1 MKLRMALLK
10 LFIAP
15 IILALS
21 FGLVG
26 CSGKGSGS
34 QTKVQLRVFQS
45 DGSVSG
51 GLNSA
56 IIDQTANP
64 NVAVYIQVT
73 APDISPPLEYYFSP
87 AEVSANAGIVTMMV
101 PSGSGRTF
109 ILQVL
114 SFGTGETTD
123 TFPGVNYKS
132 SQSADQLTF
141 DLTGA
146 PVVVNVA
153 MEPASTADLEGKIYD
168 GRTGDIMPLNV
179 PCAQPDVHAAFSLGP
194 YSGVS
199 LPVQVTV
206 NSGGDYVIHNVPTDV
221 PITLS
226 ALDKTTGASSSIS
239 FQFSPSTIT
248 KQNIV
253 LDGAKPLVI
262 SPTSAN
268 VLTNEMVEFTV
279 DGGIPPYSI
288 LLTQNNS
295 NGSINQSTPVSA
307 DYTSGNIGGE
317 GDVITAIDAVSRGGE
332 GCYNDYIGS
341 DWYAIVV
348 VEYHPLSISP
358 ANPTIHASSTIQF
371 VGSGGDGIYSWAI
384 IGSETPGTCQGS
396 TIDSGGLY
404 TPDLNGNC
412 TDTIQLSDYSGDTP
426 VTTTVNVLLGNMAPT
441 ITNLPQ
447 TVNVRWGKNG
457 SYTVTGN
464 DNLNSPPN
472 NLTWS
477 LGANTCSFTPTINS
491 ASGVVNWT
499 CGGVETCT
507 VDVVLTDDGIPPRS
521 DTDTL
526 TINCTD
532 RAPTITSTA
541 PASATEGVLYS
552 YSIICTDPDG
562 DSRSLW
568 LGPADTCGGAVA
580 DNHNGTGSYTFTP
593 NEGQGGTACTVGVVC
608 SDTQMTYEAASNVTV
623 AETNQNPSVAVTCP
637 TNTPEDTPTTCSVT
651 ASDPDI
657 PNTSPSDPGY
667 LTCSINASTTC
678 AGATM
683 TSCTQVDVPAQ
694 GEAAGPGSCN
704 VVVDVVDG
712 WSASAQGN
720 AVITIDEVNQNP
732 SMAVN
737 CPTSVPENATMTC
750 SLTASDPDFPNT
762 LTTDPGHITCSI
774 NALTTCTGAT
784 ITGCTQVSVPAQ
796 GEAAG
801 PGSCNVVVDIV
812 DGYSATS
819 QGSATVAIDEVNQN
833 PAGTVNCPTNVP
845 EDAPSVCTLTASDPD
860 LPSTSP
866 GDPGYVT
873 CSIDALTTCVGAT
886 VTGCTQVDVPA
897 QGELA
902 GPGSCNVVVDILD
915 GLSAT
920 SQSSAV
926 LTIAEVNQNPSVSV
940 SCPTN
945 VFENAPMTCSLTASD
960 PDFPNTL
967 TTDPGYIACS
977 INALTTCTGA
987 TITGCTQVDVPAQ
1000 GEMSPLSCTVVVDVQ
1015 DGYLATTQGIAT
1027 VTVDEINQNPSVA
1040 VNCPT
1045 EVLENSPMVC
1055 ALAATDSDWP
1065 NTLPTDPG
1073 YLTCSLNAST
1083 SCAGATI
1090 TGCTQVDVPAQGE
1103 MSPPWCTVV
1112 VDIQDG
1118 WLATGQ
1124 GSVVVAVSE
1133 LNQQPSVTVNC
1144 PTNAPEDTPTV
1155 CSVTAS
1161 DPDFPNTLPT
1171 DPGYITCSLSAFTTC
1186 VGATITGCTQV
1197 NLPAQGEASG
1207 PGSCNVVVDVVDG
1220 YLASAQ
1226 GIASVTIAEVNQNP
1240 SVAVT
1245 CPTSVAEDTPTVCS
1259 LTASDPDL
1267 PNTSP
1272 GDPGYITCSINAS
1285 TTCTGATITGC
1296 TQVDVPA
1303 QGEASGPGSC
1313 NVVVDVTDGYT
1324 ATAQSSASVTITE
1337 VNQNP
1342 SVAVN
1347 CPTSVAENAPMVCP
1361 LAASDPD
1368 LPNTLPTDPGYI
1380 TCSLNASTTCTGA
1393 TITGCTQVNVPAQG
1407 EAAGPGSCKVVVDV
1421 MDGYSA
1427 TGQGSAT
1434 VSITEV
1440 NQNPTMSVSC
1450 PTNVAEDTPMMC
1462 TLTASDSDLPNT
1474 LPTDPGYI
1482 ASCSLSASTTCT
1494 GATITGCTQVNV
1506 PAQGEAAGPGSCN
1519 VVVNVLDGYAA
1530 AGQGSATV
1538 TITEVNQNPSVS
1550 VFCPANVAEDAATI
1564 CTLTASDPDL
1574 PNASPGDPGYI
1585 TCSLNGYTTCTGATI
1600 VGCTKVNVPAQGE
1613 AAGPGMCSVFVDI
1626 TDGYS
1631 TTSMGSSYMNITE
1644 VNQNPSISINCP
1656 TSVGEDAPM
1665 MCSLTASDPDLPNT
1679 YPTDPGY
1686 ITCSLDATTTC
1697 TGATIT
1703 GCTQVDVPAQGE
1715 TAGPGSCNVV
1725 VDIMDGWS
1733 ATSQASGSIDI
1744 NEVNRNPN
1752 LILTCPG
1759 GIQDEDKPVH
1769 CTIAASDPDIP
1780 AQTLTCSLDASTT
1793 CTGVVVTD
1801 CVTDFDIPPQGE
1813 AAGPGVC
1820 IVQVDATDTKG
1831 AKGFDSYTL
1840 AIGEVNV
1847 NPYWTVTP
1855 ETKISLISNEA
1866 YAVTDGVAMDDDLP
1880 NTTTGD
1886 PGYLTC
1892 AILNNTCSFAITTT
1906 NTGAGSVSCDISF
1919 TSGPT
1924 TESCTFDEVA
1934 NDGYGGSA
1942 SQIVSVNVTGV
1953 WYVDAGASGANSGTS
1968 WADAF
1973 TKIQSAMSAA
1983 LSGDMVWVRQGTFQA
1998 TLATDEAV
2006 ITIPNG
2012 VRVYGGFMGVETSL
2026 ADRSIPS
2033 LSATTVLDG
2042 QNSNCHVVIG
2052 NSNTVL
2058 DGFTVRN
2065 GRAITSLYC
2074 TNPWGGG
2081 ICNSYAYNTYLK
2093 NLWVAYNYAQGVG
2106 GGIFNKNSF
2115 TTVGNSNI
2123 SHNTSLAQG
2132 GGVYNYHSNMYVS
2145 YSTIS
2150 NNYSSMSWG
2159 GAFSNSYTTFEMA
2172 ISTLEYNHAWVSGG
2186 AIANSRTDT
2195 WISTS
2200 EFRYNSSSNPV
2211 SNAYGGAISN
2221 YGSYGTIEF
2230 SLFYEN
2236 QATSNNAV
2244 SFGGAIS
2251 NASDS
2256 PVYISHNTFSYNS
2269 AKRGGAISNNYYSAP
2284 LISNNIFYENYAQ
2297 NGGGAIANL
2306 GASTPEIRLSQFY
2319 WNHTSSKGGAIYSNN
2334 SSPVISD
2341 NIFNYNNA
2349 SYSGGAIYTNG
2360 YAPSYYAPYAKIN
2373 NCQFNYNYA
2382 NYVGGAMYNR
2392 NSDAHVDHSSFKNN
2406 HCTNSNC
2413 YGGAIALYN
2422 DSGSVANSTLE
2433 YNLATL
2439 GGAIAV
2445 YTGSPVISND
2455 IIANNHANRN
2465 GGGVFTSHN
2474 PNIYIENSIILG
2486 NSANNGGGGIFNYTT
2501 TGGLD
2506 CPHVNNTVIA
2516 NNTAQY
2522 GAGLYNYDTQVFVTN
2537 STITG
2542 NISTYG
2548 DGAGIY
2554 VYDRLSTYSVTVK
2567 NSIVWGNTSSS
2578 GYYNPD
2584 IHIPASSPIILN
2596 TIVRNS
2602 DIGKYVYDSYYHMGY
2617 MEPYPGVANIYND
2630 PLFISTPEFNFHLQS
2645 DSPCRNAGSPLASMR
2660 DPNGSRNDMGAFGGP
2675 GTTHFDRDYDGMED
2689 WWEILY
2695 GLNPYSALDA
2705 SQDPDGDGYTN
2716 LQEFN
2721 NHTNPKVW
2729 NP

>member
-1 MKLRMALLK
+1 LSSDPGYITCSLNALTTCTGAT
-10 LFIAP
+10 IT
-15 IILALS
+15 
-21 FGLVG
+21 G
-26 CSGKGSGS
+26 CTQVNVPAQGEAAGPGSCNVIVDV
-34 QTKVQLRVFQS
+34 T
-45 DGSVSG
+45 DGW
-51 GLNSA
+51 SA
-56 IIDQTANP
+56 
-64 NVAVYIQVT
+64 
-73 APDISPPLEYYFSP
+73 
-87 AEVSANAGIVTMMV
+87 
-101 PSGSGRTF
+101 
-109 ILQVL
+109 
-114 SFGTGETTD
+114 
-123 TFPGVNYKS
+123 S
-132 SQSADQLTF
+132 SQ
-141 DLTGA
+141 G
-146 PVVVNVA
+146 N
-153 MEPASTADLEGKIYD
+153 AS
-168 GRTGDIMPLNV
+168 V
-179 PCAQPDVHAAFSLGP
+179 
-194 YSGVS
+194 
-199 LPVQVTV
+199 
-206 NSGGDYVIHNVPTDV
+206 
-221 PITLS
+221 
-226 ALDKTTGASSSIS
+226 
-239 FQFSPSTIT
+239 TIT
-248 KQNIV
+248 EV
-253 LDGAKPLVI
+253 
-262 SPTSAN
+262 
-268 VLTNEMVEFTV
+268 
-279 DGGIPPYSI
+279 
-288 LLTQNNS
+288 
-295 NGSINQSTPVSA
+295 
-307 DYTSGNIGGE
+307 
-317 GDVITAIDAVSRGGE
+317 
-332 GCYNDYIGS
+332 
-341 DWYAIVV
+341 
-348 VEYHPLSISP
+348 
-358 ANPTIHASSTIQF
+358 
-371 VGSGGDGIYSWAI
+371 
-384 IGSETPGTCQGS
+384 
-396 TIDSGGLY
+396 
-404 TPDLNGNC
+404 
-412 TDTIQLSDYSGDTP
+412 
-426 VTTTVNVLLGNMAPT
+426 
-441 ITNLPQ
+441 
-447 TVNVRWGKNG
+447 
-457 SYTVTGN
+457 
-464 DNLNSPPN
+464 
-472 NLTWS
+472 
-477 LGANTCSFTPTINS
+477 
-491 ASGVVNWT
+491 
-499 CGGVETCT
+499 
-507 VDVVLTDDGIPPRS
+507 
-521 DTDTL
+521 
-526 TINCTD
+526 
-532 RAPTITSTA
+532 
-541 PASATEGVLYS
+541 
-552 YSIICTDPDG
+552 
-562 DSRSLW
+562 
-568 LGPADTCGGAVA
+568 
-580 DNHNGTGSYTFTP
+580 
-593 NEGQGGTACTVGVVC
+593 
-608 SDTQMTYEAASNVTV
+608 
-623 AETNQNPSVAVTCP
+623 NQNPTVAVTCP
-637 TNTPEDTPTTCSVT
+637 TSVAEDTPTVCSLT
-651 ASDPDI
+651 ASDPDM
-657 PNTSPSDPGY
+657 PSALSSDPGY
-667 LTCSINASTTC
+667 ITCSLNALTTCTGATITGCTQVNVPAQGEAAGPGSCNVVVNVIDGWSATAQGSASVTITEVNQNPTVAVNCPTNVAEDTPTVCLLTANDTDIPNSSSTDPGYTTCSLNASTTC
-678 AGATM
+678 VGAIITA
-683 TSCTQVDVPAQ
+683 CTQVDVPAQ

-712 WSASAQGN
+712 YSATAQGS
-720 AVITIDEVNQNP
+720 AAITIDEVNQNP
-732 SMAVN
+732 SITVN
-737 CPTSVPENATMTC
+737 CPTNVPENAPMIC
-750 SLTASDPDFPNT
+750 SLTASDPDLPNT
-762 LTTDPGHITCSI
+762 LPTDPGYIGCTINASTTCVGATVTGCTQVDVPAQGELLGPGSCSVVVDITDGYLATSQGSAAVTIDEVNQTPSVAINCPTNIPEDAPSVCTLTGSDLDIPNTTTTDPGYTTCSLDALTTCTGATITGCTQVDLLAQGEAAGPGSCNLLVDIVDGYGASSQASVVVTIAEVNQNPSVAVACPSSVPENAPMICSLTASDPDLPNVSSTDPGYITCSLDVLTTCTGATITGCTQVDVPAQGELAGPGTCSVIVDVVDGYSATGQGSASVAITEVDQNPSVAVNCPTNVPEDTPSVCSLTTSDPDLPSASSGDPGYVSCSLNALTTCVGATITGCTQVDVPAQGEAAGPGACNVVVDVTDGYAATAQAGATVTIAEVNQNPSVVVNCPTNIGEDASTVCMLTASDPDLPSVSSTDPGYITCSLDVLTTCTGATITGCTQVDIPAQGEAAGPSSCNIVVDVVDGYSATAQGSATVVIDEVNQNPSVSVNCPTNLAEDASTVCSLTASDPDLPNALSTDPGYITCSLSASTTCTGVTITGCTQVTVPAQGEAAGPGSCNVVVDIQDGYSATAQGSASLTINEVNQNPSVSVSCPASVAEDTPMICSVTASDPDLPNTLPTNPGYITCSLNYSTTCTGATITGCTQVDVPAQGEAAGPGTCTVVVDVVDGYSATAQDGVPITITEVNQNPSVSVFCPASVAEDAATICTVTASDPDIPNASPGDPGYITCSINGYTTCTGATIVGCTKVNVPAQGEAAGPGMCSVFVDIVDGWSATSMGSAYMNITEVNQNPSVSVNCPTNVAENAPMMCSLTASDPDLPNTLPTDPGYITSCSLNASTTCTGATITGCTQVDVPAQGEASGPGSCKVVVDVLDGYVATGQGSATVSITEVNQNPTVSVNCPTNVAENAPMMCSLTASDPDLPNTLPTDPGHITCSI

-784 ITGCTQVSVPAQ
+784 ITGCTQVNVPAQ
-796 GEAAG
+796 GEAA
-801 PGSCNVVVDIV
+801 
-812 DGYSATS
+812 
-819 QGSATVAIDEVNQN
+819 
-833 PAGTVNCPTNVP
+833 
-845 EDAPSVCTLTASDPD
+845 
-860 LPSTSP
+860 
-866 GDPGYVT
+866 
-873 CSIDALTTCVGAT
+873 
-886 VTGCTQVDVPA
+886 
-897 QGELA
+897 
-902 GPGSCNVVVDILD
+902 
-915 GLSAT
+915 
-920 SQSSAV
+920 
-926 LTIAEVNQNPSVSV
+926 
-940 SCPTN
+940 
-945 VFENAPMTCSLTASD
+945 
-960 PDFPNTL
+960 
-967 TTDPGYIACS
+967 
-977 INALTTCTGA
+977 
-987 TITGCTQVDVPAQ
+987 
-1000 GEMSPLSCTVVVDVQ
+1000 
-1015 DGYLATTQGIAT
+1015 
-1027 VTVDEINQNPSVA
+1027 
-1040 VNCPT
+1040 
-1045 EVLENSPMVC
+1045 
-1055 ALAATDSDWP
+1055 
-1065 NTLPTDPG
+1065 
-1073 YLTCSLNAST
+1073 
-1083 SCAGATI
+1083 
-1090 TGCTQVDVPAQGE
+1090 
-1103 MSPPWCTVV
+1103 
-1112 VDIQDG
+1112 
-1118 WLATGQ
+1118 
-1124 GSVVVAVSE
+1124 
-1133 LNQQPSVTVNC
+1133 
-1144 PTNAPEDTPTV
+1144 
-1155 CSVTAS
+1155 
-1161 DPDFPNTLPT
+1161 
-1171 DPGYITCSLSAFTTC
+1171 
-1186 VGATITGCTQV
+1186 
-1197 NLPAQGEASG
+1197 
-1207 PGSCNVVVDVVDG
+1207 
-1220 YLASAQ
+1220 
-1226 GIASVTIAEVNQNP
+1226 
-1240 SVAVT
+1240 
-1245 CPTSVAEDTPTVCS
+1245 
-1259 LTASDPDL
+1259 
-1267 PNTSP
+1267 
-1272 GDPGYITCSINAS
+1272 
-1285 TTCTGATITGC
+1285 
-1296 TQVDVPA
+1296 
-1303 QGEASGPGSC
+1303 GPGSC

-1342 SVAVN
+1342 TVSVN
-1347 CPTSVAENAPMVCP
+1347 CPTNVAENASMLCP
-1361 LAASDPD
+1361 LAASDLD
-1368 LPNTLPTDPGYI
+1368 LPNTLSTDPGYI
-1380 TCSLNASTTCTGA
+1380 TSCSLNASTTCTGA